1 MNLVLLLILGSLT
14 IFCSS
19 LSTSNQPS
27 TFKGSRVWFHH
38 SGVGRG
44 VQVRLEAELTGD
56 RPSMFFRDSGSHSNQ
71 KEAFHH
77 SEIRNGTKNK
87 SAACTACWG
96 SVTL

>member
-56 RPSMFFRDSGSHSNQ
+56 RLFMFLEILEATAIKKKPSIIQ
-71 KEAFHH
+71 
-77 SEIRNGTKNK
+77 
-87 SAACTACWG
+87 
-96 SVTL
+96 